1 MARAVSPQALEA
13 SFLNSYLR
21 LPRSH
26 SELLIRTKTQPLSY
40 SARAAVTHWPS
51 NGKSL
56 SRGNERLLEAK
67 IEDQTSR
74 AKKDG
79 SALASLLS

>member
-1 MARAVSPQALEA
+1 MARAVSPQVLEA

-26 SELLIRTKTQPLSY
+26 SELLIRTKTQPRSY

-56 SRGNERLLEAK
+56 SRGSERLLETK
-67 IEDQTSR
+67 MEDQASR
-74 AKKDG
+74 AKGDE
-79 SALASLLS
+79 SALASLLG